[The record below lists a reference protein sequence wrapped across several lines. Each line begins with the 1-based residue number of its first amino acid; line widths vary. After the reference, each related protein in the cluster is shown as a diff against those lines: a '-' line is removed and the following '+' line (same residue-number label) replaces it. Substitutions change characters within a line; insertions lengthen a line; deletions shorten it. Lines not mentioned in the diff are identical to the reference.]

1 MSEAFVPLVTGP
13 APAGDTAVFHLK
25 VLPKPA
31 AESNFESLA
40 PSAPPAGSAPAPA
53 PAQAANP
60 CLKPPVVT
68 MQKQG
73 DVVSG
78 IKIECS
84 CGQIIELA
92 CSY

>member
-13 APAGDTAVFHLK
+13 APTGDTAVFHLK

-40 PSAPPAGSAPAPA
+40 SGAQPPRSATASPPATN
-53 PAQAANP
+53 ANP
-60 CLKPPVVT
+60 CLKTPVVT
-68 MQKQG
+68 LQKQG

-84 CGQIIELA
+84 CGQMIELA